1 MKRLFLPF
9 LLLTVLASSAQK
21 VSSKIALQKGQKIE
35 VVTNMNAT
43 TEMMMGASS
52 NSSVSTEL
60 YEVKDATNGTA
71 TLERSMKKLKMN
83 LSVMGQEKSID
94 SDNPEDL
101 KGMLGEPIKELLNT
115 KNEFTIDGGGKIVS
129 VKGADKKKKSDN
141 GMMGMFMQQMNLGA
155 GIPLEGKPSFF
166 KVLPDY
172 EVGKG
177 DTWSDTMAVEG
188 NVMNTSYKVKDI
200 TESEIIVDYISD
212 GRIDTKQDMMG
223 MSVAVKGNVKTNG
236 AITLDR
242 ATGLLKQKTVTNIT
256 ETASNLNGQEMNINS
271 KSTSVITVKSL

>member
-155 GIPLEGKPSFF
+155 GIPVEGKPSFLRYF
-166 KVLPDY
+166 R
-172 EVGKG
+172 
-177 DTWSDTMAVEG
+177 
-188 NVMNTSYKVKDI
+188 I
-200 TESEIIVDYISD
+200 T
-212 GRIDTKQDMMG
+212 K
-223 MSVAVKGNVKTNG
+223 
-236 AITLDR
+236 
-242 ATGLLKQKTVTNIT
+242 
-256 ETASNLNGQEMNINS
+256 
-271 KSTSVITVKSL
+271 

>member
-101 KGMLGEPIKELLNT
+101 KGMLGEPIKELLNA

-155 GIPLEGKPSFF
+155 GIPVEGKPSFF

-177 DTWSDTMAVEG
+177 DTWSDTIAVEG

-223 MSVAVKGNVKTNG
+223 MSVVVKGNVKTNG